1 MIGKRE
7 RELEKP
13 DDISGLGLF
22 LFLTKA
28 CFLLNAASIKIFM
41 SIHPQTGKIR

>member
-1 MIGKRE
+1 MIGK

-13 DDISGLGLF
+13 DVISGLGLF

-28 CFLLNAASIKIFM
+28 CFLLNAANVKIFM
-41 SIHPQTGKIR
+41 SIHPQTRKIR